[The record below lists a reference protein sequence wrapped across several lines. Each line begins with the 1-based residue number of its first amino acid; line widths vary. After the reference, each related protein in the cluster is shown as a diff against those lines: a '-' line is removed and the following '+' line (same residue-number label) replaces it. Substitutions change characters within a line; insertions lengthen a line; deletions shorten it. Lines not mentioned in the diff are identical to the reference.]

1 MIVVSGVIEIES
13 ADLDRAL
20 EAGREAAAATRT
32 EPGCR
37 AYAFYQDIE
46 TPARVRVFEEWDDA
60 AALERHF
67 EMPHFQRFREVLG
80 GIRVL
85 SREIK
90 RYEVS
95 DVGEV

>member
-13 ADLDRAL
+13 ADLQRAL
-20 EAGREAAAATRT
+20 AAGREAAVATRA

-46 TPARVRVFEEWDDA
+46 TPARIRLFEEWDDA
-60 AALERHF
+60 EALKRHF
-67 EMPHFQRFREVLG
+67 EMPHFRRFREVLG

-85 SREIK
+85 GREIK
-90 RYEVS
+90 RYEIA
-95 DVGEV
+95 DVTTM

>member
-1 MIVVSGVIEIES
+1 MIVVSGVIEIDS

-20 EAGREAAAATRT
+20 QAGREAAAATRT

-46 TPARVRVFEEWDDA
+46 TPARIRVFEEWDDD
-60 AALERHF
+60 AALKRHF

-80 GIRVL
+80 TVRVL
-85 SREIK
+85 SRDIK

-95 DVGEV
+95 NVGEL

>member
-1 MIVVSGVIEIES
+1 MIVVSGTIEIES
-13 ADLDRAL
+13 ADLERAL
-20 EAGREAAAATRT
+20 EAGREAAAAARS

-46 TPARVRVFEEWDDA
+46 RPARIRIFEEWDDGE
-60 AALERHF
+60 ALKRHF

-80 GIRVL
+80 TIRVL
-85 SREIK
+85 SRDIK
-90 RYEVS
+90 RYDVS

>member
-1 MIVVSGVIEIES
+1 MIVVSGVIEIDG
-13 ADLDRAL
+13 ADLERAL

-37 AYAFYQDIE
+37 TYAFYQDIE
-46 TPARVRVFEEWDDA
+46 TPTRVRVFEEWDDD
-60 AALERHF
+60 AALKRHF

-80 GIRVL
+80 TIRVY
-85 SREIK
+85 SRDIR

-95 DVGEV
+95 AVGAV